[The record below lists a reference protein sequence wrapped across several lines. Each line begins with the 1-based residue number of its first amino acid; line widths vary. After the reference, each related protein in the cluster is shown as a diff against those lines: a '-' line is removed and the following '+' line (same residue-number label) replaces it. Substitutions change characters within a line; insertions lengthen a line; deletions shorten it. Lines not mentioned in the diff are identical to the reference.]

1 MGLASHPH
9 KCKNPFS
16 YAQSSSYPLL
26 EQPIILSITY
36 PSTTCPLLYPD
47 VQQNFLI
54 SQYSVNKTFA
64 SLSLERRDMTRVRE
78 KEQGQAL
85 IR

>member
-9 KCKNPFS
+9 KRKNPFS
-16 YAQSSSYPLL
+16 YALSLSYPLQ
-26 EQPIILSITY
+26 EQPFMLGITY
-36 PSTTCPLLYPD
+36 PSTTRPLLYPD

-54 SQYSVNKTFA
+54 SQHSVNKTFA

-78 KEQGQAL
+78 KEQGQTL